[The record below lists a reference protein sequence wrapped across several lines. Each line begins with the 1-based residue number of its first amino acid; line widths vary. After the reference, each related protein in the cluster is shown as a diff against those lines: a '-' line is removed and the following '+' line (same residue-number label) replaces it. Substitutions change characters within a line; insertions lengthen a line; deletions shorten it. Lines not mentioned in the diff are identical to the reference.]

1 MSNLDHFDAG
11 IVGAGVIGLAVAS
24 KLARHPRFQN
34 ASAVILE
41 RHRTFGEETSSRNSE
56 VIHAGIYYPRNSL
69 KARLCVEGRQQ
80 LYDWCRRH
88 DIPHRQ
94 TGKLIIAGEGQ
105 EHELEIIRK
114 RALDNGV
121 ADLSLL
127 SSPELLAL
135 EPELKASAALYSPS
149 SGIIDSH
156 AYMQSLLFSTEN
168 HGAIFSPLT
177 EVKRVTRQDG
187 RYLVETLCQGES
199 YRFTCDMLVNCAG
212 IAAQSVAELVDGFP
226 AAAIPAQQLVK
237 GSYFTLQGKSPFT
250 HLVYPV
256 PEPGL
261 KGLGI
266 HVTLDMAGQTR
277 FGPDTESVETINY
290 QVDSAKETNFRGA
303 IARYFPGIADRTL
316 LPGYSGIRP
325 KLAVDSGVA
334 DFLIQAGGPL
344 GFPQLIQLFGIES
357 PGLTA
362 SLAIADEVIKQLDC

>member
-11 IVGAGVIGLAVAS
+11 VIGAGVIGLAVAS
-24 KLARHPRFQN
+24 KLSRHSRFQN

-41 RHRTFGEETSSRNSE
+41 QHRSFGEETSSRNSE

-69 KARLCVEGRQQ
+69 KARLCVEGKKQ
-80 LYDWCRRH
+80 LYDWCCRLN
-88 DIPHRQ
+88 IPHRQ
-94 TGKLIIAGEGQ
+94 TGKLIIADEEQ
-105 EHELEIIRK
+105 QHELEVIRK

-127 SSPELLAL
+127 SRAELLAL
-135 EPELKASAALYSPS
+135 EPELNASAALYSPS
-149 SGIIDSH
+149 SGIINSH
-156 AYMQSLLFSTEN
+156 AYMQSLLFSAEN

-177 EVKRVTRQDG
+177 EVRHVTRQNG

-199 YRFTCDMLVNCAG
+199 YQFTCDMLVNCAG
-212 IAAQSVAELVDGFP
+212 IAAQSVAELIEGFP
-226 AAAIPAQQLVK
+226 TVAIPALDLVK

-250 HLVYPV
+250 HLVYPI

-266 HVTLDMAGQTR
+266 HVTLDMSGQTR
-277 FGPDTESVETINY
+277 FGPDTESVLAINY
-290 QVDSAKETNFRGA
+290 QVDPAKATNFRVA
-303 IARYFPGIADRTL
+303 IARYFPDIVNRTL

-334 DFLIQAGGPL
+334 DFVIQSGEQH

-362 SLAIADEVIKQLDC
+362 SLAIADEVIKLLNC

>member
-1 MSNLDHFDAG
+1 VSNLDHFDAG
-11 IVGAGVIGLAVAS
+11 IVGAGVIGLAVAC
-24 KLARHPRFQN
+24 KLVLHPRFQN
-34 ASAVILE
+34 GSAVILE

-56 VIHAGIYYPRNSL
+56 VIHAGIYYPRDSL

-88 DIPHRQ
+88 DIPYRQ
-94 TGKLIIAGEGQ
+94 TGKLIIAGKGQ
-105 EHELEIIRK
+105 EHELEIIRR

-127 SSPELLAL
+127 SGTELSAL
-135 EPELKASAALYSPS
+135 EPELEASAALYSPS

-156 AYMQSLLFSTEN
+156 AYMQSLLYSAEN

-177 EVKRVTRQDG
+177 EVKRVTRQGG
-187 RYLVETLCQGES
+187 RYLVETLCQDES
-199 YRFTCDMLVNCAG
+199 YLFTCDMLVNCSG
-212 IAAQSVAELVDGFP
+212 IAAQTVAGLVDGFP
-226 AAAIPAQQLVK
+226 AAAIPAQELVK
-237 GSYFTLQGKSPFT
+237 GSYFTLRGKSPFS

-256 PEPGL
+256 PEAGL

-266 HVTLDMAGQTR
+266 HVTLDMSGQAR
-277 FGPDTESVETINY
+277 FGPDTEPVEAINY
-290 QVDSAKETNFRGA
+290 QVNPGKAAKFRSA
-303 IARYFPGIADRTL
+303 IARYFPGIAQRTL

-334 DFLIQAGGPL
+334 DFVIQAGGPL
-344 GFPQLIQLFGIES
+344 GFPHLVQLFGIES

-362 SLAIADEVIKQLDC
+362 SLAIADEVIRLLDC

>member
-1 MSNLDHFDAG
+1 VSNLDHFDAG

-121 ADLSLL
+121 ADLSLI
-127 SSPELLAL
+127 SRPELLAL
-135 EPELKASAALYSPS
+135 EPEVKASAALYSPS

-290 QVDSAKETNFRGA
+290 QLDPAKETNFRGA